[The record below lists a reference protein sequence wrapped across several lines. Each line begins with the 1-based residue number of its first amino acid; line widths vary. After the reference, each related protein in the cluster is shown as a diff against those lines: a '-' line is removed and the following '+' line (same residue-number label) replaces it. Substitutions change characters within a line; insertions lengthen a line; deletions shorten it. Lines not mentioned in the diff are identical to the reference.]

1 MTGSIPLVFLLG
13 TLIGVL
19 AGGALCVRYLRQ
31 EIAADIGPRLRR
43 LQQHLDSLE
52 SALNLVLV
60 TRYAEIGSQPQ
71 REARTGPAAEAA
83 GRRERLPA
91 DPQAGPPYPPNRTA
105 ADHPH

>member
-1 MTGSIPLVFLLG
+1 MTGTIPLIFLLG
-13 TLIGVL
+13 MLIGVL

-43 LQQHLDSLE
+43 LQVQLDSLE

-71 REARTGPAAEAA
+71 REATNRF
-83 GRRERLPA
+83 LP
-91 DPQAGPPYPPNRTA
+91 GGGGLT
-105 ADHPH
+105 